1 MIGTVIGLERER
13 KHRPAGM
20 RTHVLVCLGACIIA
34 MIETEMEARIVALD
48 NDHINLSMG
57 RVIAQ
62 VVSGIGFLGAG
73 TIFMS
78 QKRVSGL
85 TTAASLW
92 NAACLGLAAVFVRLF
107 KAGAKR
113 WLLPVR
119 NKPWNI
125 RLPQFLRAACVSEH
139 TQPSRIAH
147 FILCRKFAYA
157 AIKIPHA
164 DFSRRIARDNPM
176 CYNTCESGLNI
187 NAANPRAKYQI
198 DLSGG

>member
-1 MIGTVIGLERER
+1 M
-13 KHRPAGM
+13 
-20 RTHVLVCLGACIIA
+20 
-34 MIETEMEARIVALD
+34 
-48 NDHINLSMG
+48 
-57 RVIAQ
+57 
-62 VVSGIGFLGAG
+62 
-73 TIFMS
+73 
-78 QKRVSGL
+78 
-85 TTAASLW
+85 
-92 NAACLGLAAVFVRLF
+92 RLF

-125 RLPQFLRAACVSEH
+125 RLPQFLRAVCVSEH

-176 CYNTCESGLNI
+176 CYNTCESGLECVSKRKI
-187 NAANPRAKYQI
+187 RKFEWILRQFKEETRRLSSAKSRVDDAEMAQKPPKLRI
-198 DLSGG
+198 REFLRHTLKSA